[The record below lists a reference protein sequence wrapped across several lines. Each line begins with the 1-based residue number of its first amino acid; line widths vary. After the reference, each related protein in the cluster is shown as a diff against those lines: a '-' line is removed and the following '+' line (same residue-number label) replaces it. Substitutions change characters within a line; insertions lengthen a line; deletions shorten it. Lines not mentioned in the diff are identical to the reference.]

1 MLAKLAPSLLLLSLA
16 AAQGGYSG
24 YPAAALACLQSA
36 NANSGCNLES
46 DTTLFNNCVCT
57 NTGGSIT
64 NFAICLTQSDGNDIE
79 SSYNTYNTNC
89 ASTGT
94 PMTVSLSQFIALGK
108 SGSTSGSNREC
119 LTGLLGQKLTVE
131 PEQASSAVVANT
143 MATTVVAGGG
153 VQTATAVTAG
163 TANTVVSGGVTT
175 VTAVIKSAGAVNAVS
190 LLAAVVPMAF
200 SWVFLVC

>member
-1 MLAKLAPSLLLLSLA
+1 MFAKLAPSFLLLSLA
-16 AAQGGYSG
+16 AAQGGFSG

-46 DTTLFNNCVCT
+46 QTTLFNNCVCT

-64 NFAICLTQSDGNDIE
+64 NFAICLTQTDGNDIE

-108 SGSTSGSNREC
+108 SGSTSGSSREC
-119 LTGLLGQKLTVE
+119 SSLRFAPSTNMIET
-131 PEQASSAVVANT
+131 EQGSSAVVANT
-143 MATTVVAGGG
+143 MATTVVAGG
-153 VQTATAVTAG
+153 TAATAG
-163 TANTVVSGGVTT
+163 TANTVVSGGTTT
-175 VTAVIKSAGAVNAVS
+175 VTAIIKSAGVANGGS
-190 LLAAVVPMAF
+190 SLAALVPVAF
-200 SWVFLVC
+200 SWLFLAS